1 MIYILGKTH
10 PLQKKNNT
18 AVMDIKLKPAKG
30 FLYWKVQFSTTCICS
45 WKRNQIVYSITYNLR
60 ELLILSSLSSETE
73 TRGTINVL
81 LFKES
86 VFKYFIRPKKTI
98 PDGNAESVD
107 GKQVRFIGQLGNG
120 MLHVNGF
127 VDYSPRLNNAE
138 TYLTVR

>member
-1 MIYILGKTH
+1 M
-10 PLQKKNNT
+10 
-18 AVMDIKLKPAKG
+18 
-30 FLYWKVQFSTTCICS
+30 
-45 WKRNQIVYSITYNLR
+45 
-60 ELLILSSLSSETE
+60 
-73 TRGTINVL
+73 L

-107 GKQVRFIGQLGNG
+107 GKQVRFIGQLGNV

-127 VDYSPRLNNAE
+127 VDYSPQLNNAE